1 MPIAGVHGLI
11 RRAHNGDLVRAELDD
26 AGLRDMTER
35 LHQLSQRLPGTFI
48 EPKHGSVAVHYRG
61 APQSENDCLKFVE
74 EALADLPALHL
85 VRGKMVLEIK
95 AGRAS
100 KGDAVEAFMQEQPFG
115 GRTPVFAGD
124 DVTDED
130 AFRTVNE
137 MGGISIK
144 VGEGETIAHYR
155 AKHTDD
161 FSRLA
166 CRSGGASGLREA
178 VSLAGDGTVTIFRR
192 WLDKI
197 LFHDSGRRQVSSETS
212 NTGVDHAY
220 APGGARLLAAATLA
234 KILEVSFSL
243 HGGPSREQA
252 WCRQFRTGIADLSQE
267 TSSRAA
273 FAVCP
278 GDHCA
283 SAVASG
289 WSWDGN
295 TREGGD
301 PRGPAPKNRGPG
313 GGPGR

>member
-1 MPIAGVHGLI
+1 VNDPFDLATSPPAIDHAHAALFLDFDGTLADLVSHPDDVMLLPATRAALGRLIPAFNGAVAIVTGRGIDDIDRHFAPLRVPIAGVHGLI

-161 FSRLA
+161 FRA
-166 CRSGGASGLREA
+166 
-178 VSLAGDGTVTIFRR
+178 
-192 WLDKI
+192 WL
-197 LFHDSGRRQVSSETS
+197 
-212 NTGVDHAY
+212 
-220 APGGARLLAAATLA
+220 
-234 KILEVSFSL
+234 
-243 HGGPSREQA
+243 
-252 WCRQFRTGIADLSQE
+252 ADLAE
-267 TSSRAA
+267 LA
-273 FAVCP
+273 
-278 GDHCA
+278 D
-283 SAVASG
+283 
-289 WSWDGN
+289 
-295 TREGGD
+295 
-301 PRGPAPKNRGPG
+301 
-313 GGPGR
+313 